1 MSIQVAEIGNINEF
15 GLTQAGPVRAEFVK
29 DEAGEAA
36 EEKIVF
42 RRMVD
47 PDRVFGYET
56 LSITDDM
63 SIQRML
69 SKVSFT
75 DVIIALIDA
84 DNETKKAVY
93 RNLTDRASDYVKI
106 MVNRIESGNARE
118 IIIERSRNMIS
129 EAFIEMIR
137 K

>member
-1 MSIQVAEIGNINEF
+1 MTIQVAEIGNINEF
-15 GLTQAGPVRAEFVK
+15 GLTQADPMRDEFVK
-29 DEAGEAA
+29 DEVGEAA
-36 EEKIVF
+36 KEKIVF

-93 RNLTDRASDYVKI
+93 RNLTDQGRDYVKI
-106 MVNRIESGNARE
+106 MVNRIETGNARE
-118 IIIERSRNMIS
+118 IITEKSRNMIS